1 MVQGFSN
8 NCGIYWFSWLNVD
21 ENNGYKMHIKFFFNF
36 NINGIISIYIK
47 KYRDIQFIENFRYS
61 LSSHSNKMPREW

>member
-1 MVQGFSN
+1 MELF
-8 NCGIYWFSWLNVD
+8 
-21 ENNGYKMHIKFFFNF
+21 
-36 NINGIISIYIK
+36 ISIYIK